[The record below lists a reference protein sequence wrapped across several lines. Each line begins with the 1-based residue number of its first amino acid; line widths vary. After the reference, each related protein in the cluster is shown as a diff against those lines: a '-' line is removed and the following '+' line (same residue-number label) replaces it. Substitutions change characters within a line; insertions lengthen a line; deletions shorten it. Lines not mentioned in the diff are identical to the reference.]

1 MIKSFIK
8 VFLIFSIL
16 ISFCGSAVKG
26 GTDEYR
32 AVRSEAGNTGTDTS
46 LSYPSAFHERNNNSD
61 VMRRAMLGSPLAL
74 VPAKDRPNLARYLGV
89 SGLDE
94 NEFEEAAMKSVA
106 ARWFANQYDLP
117 VDHVEANFE
126 EVTTRFFGKPLS
138 GHDAYMALRKIYQHD
153 EETRPARERAKQ
165 IKESLLII
173 LAAVAGFAVVL
184 IVFLLING
192 MLVSKAS
199 VIRFAFRL
207 KCSVESGIARL
218 TGDEKTFRLIVCLLL
233 FVILVVLIVLACRG
247 CHVVSR
253 PRRGYYGV

>member
-26 GTDEYR
+26 GTDEYGS
-32 AVRSEAGNTGTDTS
+32 VRSEAGNTATGLDETGTDTS

-74 VPAKDRPNLARYLGV
+74 VPAKDRPNLARYLGI

-94 NEFEEAAMKSVA
+94 NEFEEAAMRAVA
-106 ARWFANQYDLP
+106 ARWFANQYRLP

-138 GHDAYMALRKIYQHD
+138 GHDAYMALRKIYQKD
-153 EETRPARERAKQ
+153 EETRPARERAKWLKDF
-165 IKESLLII
+165 ILPIVALI
-173 LAAVAGFAVVL
+173 A
-184 IVFLLING
+184 IVSIIFLLIKG
-192 MLVSKAS
+192 ILMAKAPA
-199 VIRFAFRL
+199 IRFFTRL
-207 KCSVESGIARL
+207 KLYGESGIARL

-233 FVILVVLIVLACRG
+233 FVILVVLIVLACLG
-247 CHVVSR
+247 A
-253 PRRGYYGV
+253 PP